1 MAPFASL
8 VITVLLDKLFD
19 AKQRREHHRPCMTPR
34 SRRTSREPPR
44 AATGVALFISRCHL
58 KPRNEIDLDHCP
70 DADRGDRYRHL
81 CRGATTTPAEEW
93 WLSARF
99 SRERRILLC
108 G

>member
-44 AATGVALFISRCHL
+44 AATGGGPFHFPLPFEAS
-58 KPRNEIDLDHCP
+58 K
-70 DADRGDRYRHL
+70 
-81 CRGATTTPAEEW
+81 
-93 WLSARF
+93 
-99 SRERRILLC
+99 
-108 G
+108 